1 MKPLSTGFLFCSFL
15 GALVYSACSPSA
27 PLIIE
32 NPPLDVVVQL
42 DPPVAARIPHTTEI
56 HGLVLEDDYY
66 WMRERENPEVIA
78 YLEAENAYTE
88 AMTAHTE
95 GLQQTLYQEMVG
107 RIQETDLSV
116 PYQHG
121 DYMYYSRTEEGADYG
136 IFCRR
141 AGSMDEGEEEILLD
155 ENVLAEGNEYMDVG
169 IRAISP
175 DHNIL
180 AYGVDTDGS
189 ETYTV
194 YFKNLATGEVASE
207 SLEGVSYSLEWAND
221 SATVFYTVDDEAHR
235 PYQVYRYSLGG
246 DPAAAELIHEESDE
260 SYFLDLGKTRSR
272 QYLVMAMDSAMTSER
287 WVLDADNPTGDFRVI
302 QPREHGVEYGIEHQG
317 EHFLIWTNGADG
329 DNSAVNFRLVEAPVE
344 TPDRSNWVEIIPH
357 RANVQISGVDSFA
370 DYRVIYERENGLV
383 QMRVVEVATGAEQY
397 VGFPESVYAV
407 RAATNVE
414 YSLSTLRV
422 RYQSLLTPRSI
433 LDYHMDSGAIELLK
447 ETPVL
452 GAVDRSQYTTERV
465 FATAEDGTQVP
476 ISLVYRNDTALDG
489 SAPMM
494 LIGYGSYGYPYD
506 PYFSSN
512 RLSLLDRGFVYGIAH
527 IRGGGEMGRPWY
539 EDGKL
544 LNKRNTFTDFISCAE
559 HLTTTGY
566 TSSDRLAIAGGSA
579 GGLLMGAVT
588 NMRPDLFAVVVA
600 DVPFVDVIN
609 TMLDPTIPLTVIEW
623 EEWGNPQEEEYF
635 NYMRSYSPYDNVAA
649 MDYPH
654 MLVTGGLNDPRVQY
668 WEPTKWTARMRTLRT
683 DDNVLILKTNM
694 GAGHF
699 GSSGRYGRLEE
710 LAFEYAFVIDRLG
723 LSDQ

>member
-235 PYQVYRYSLGG
+235 PYQVYR
-246 DPAAAELIHEESDE
+246 
-260 SYFLDLGKTRSR
+260 
-272 QYLVMAMDSAMTSER
+272 
-287 WVLDADNPTGDFRVI
+287 
-302 QPREHGVEYGIEHQG
+302 
-317 EHFLIWTNGADG
+317 
-329 DNSAVNFRLVEAPVE
+329 
-344 TPDRSNWVEIIPH
+344 
-357 RANVQISGVDSFA
+357 
-370 DYRVIYERENGLV
+370 
-383 QMRVVEVATGAEQY
+383 
-397 VGFPESVYAV
+397 
-407 RAATNVE
+407 
-414 YSLSTLRV
+414 
-422 RYQSLLTPRSI
+422 
-433 LDYHMDSGAIELLK
+433 
-447 ETPVL
+447 
-452 GAVDRSQYTTERV
+452 
-465 FATAEDGTQVP
+465 
-476 ISLVYRNDTALDG
+476 
-489 SAPMM
+489 
-494 LIGYGSYGYPYD
+494 
-506 PYFSSN
+506 
-512 RLSLLDRGFVYGIAH
+512 
-527 IRGGGEMGRPWY
+527 
-539 EDGKL
+539 
-544 LNKRNTFTDFISCAE
+544 
-559 HLTTTGY
+559 
-566 TSSDRLAIAGGSA
+566 
-579 GGLLMGAVT
+579 
-588 NMRPDLFAVVVA
+588 
-600 DVPFVDVIN
+600 
-609 TMLDPTIPLTVIEW
+609 
-623 EEWGNPQEEEYF
+623 
-635 NYMRSYSPYDNVAA
+635 
-649 MDYPH
+649 
-654 MLVTGGLNDPRVQY
+654 
-668 WEPTKWTARMRTLRT
+668 
-683 DDNVLILKTNM
+683 
-694 GAGHF
+694 
-699 GSSGRYGRLEE
+699 
-710 LAFEYAFVIDRLG
+710 
-723 LSDQ
+723 